1 LEKREDLLVK
11 KDEFVAFSRRGIISL
26 LPVELSKEWGGGGGD
41 INLKENLDGSMYIKK
56 MMHLVKMWD
65 IDDAG
70 NIVEVSQKLS
80 LQKIALKINI

>member
-1 LEKREDLLVK
+1 LLVK

-56 MMHLVKMWD
+56 MMHLVKM
-65 IDDAG
+65 
-70 NIVEVSQKLS
+70 
-80 LQKIALKINI
+80 